1 MTYEDW
7 QDQLERSGWW
17 FGLAD
22 QKQMLADWR
31 TDRAEW
37 RAALKEARQ
46 EIARLKESAKPIS
59 PNAELCHRDEPV
71 DARKTQQR

>member
-17 FGLAD
+17 FGLAE

-46 EIARLKESAKPIS
+46 EIARLKEIAKPIS
-59 PNAELCHRDEPV
+59 PNEKAE
-71 DARKTQQR
+71 QR